1 MSDTATV
8 ARLTRLLAECGVE
21 RRALERLAGELD
33 EHCVAAAQ
41 GHPMSR
47 AELSLACVDLHGYYT
62 ALESLLERVARVVD
76 RELPE
81 GSRWH
86 SELIVQMTLELP
98 GVRPAV
104 LPVGSLPEL
113 DELRR
118 FRHFFRSVY
127 VLDADPERVLA
138 HAQRV
143 VRLHPALTISLDGF
157 ETFAR
162 GVVSAL
168 TP

>member
-1 MSDTATV
+1 MSDATTV
-8 ARLTRLLAECGVE
+8 ARLTRLLVECAVE
-21 RRALERLAGELD
+21 RRALDRLAEELA
-33 EHCVAAAQ
+33 EHCQAAGQ
-41 GHPMSR
+41 GKPMSR

-62 ALESLLERVARVVD
+62 ALESMLERIARVVD

-81 GSRWH
+81 GPHWH

-98 GVRPAV
+98 GIRPPV
-104 LPVGSLPEL
+104 LPAGSLPEL

-118 FRHFFRSVY
+118 FRHFFRNVY
-127 VLDADPERVLA
+127 VLDADPEHVLT

-143 VRLHPALTISLDGF
+143 VQLHSELTVSLDGF
-157 ETFAR
+157 EAFAR
-162 GVVSAL
+162 GLVRAL